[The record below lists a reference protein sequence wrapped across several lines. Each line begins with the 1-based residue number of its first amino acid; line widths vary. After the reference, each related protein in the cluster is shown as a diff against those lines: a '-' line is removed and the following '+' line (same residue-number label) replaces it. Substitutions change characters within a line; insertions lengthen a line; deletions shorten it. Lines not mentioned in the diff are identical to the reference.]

1 MVAALLRKALRPRDP
16 RRRLCCAAVA
26 LFALWPALVCAATAQ
41 PVMLLTLDGA
51 VSPATADYMLCVL
64 RASSAAG
71 GEIILLQYLFAIKP
85 NMSK

>member
-1 MVAALLRKALRPRDP
+1 LAAIDRYFSFAVVSRQRKRIN
-16 RRRLCCAAVA
+16 
-26 LFALWPALVCAATAQ
+26 
-41 PVMLLTLDGA
+41 
-51 VSPATADYMLCVL
+51 SLCVL